1 MFVLVFLLSENLG
14 LGKKWGVENKLDIIF
29 MKTVAE
35 ILSALTFA
43 EKYKVMRLWSYQ
55 SPLDERIKFIKGI
68 LIGRLNWTINGWE
81 IMEYNLIFQVICN
94 KITKE
99 LNIMV

>member
-1 MFVLVFLLSENLG
+1 
-14 LGKKWGVENKLDIIF
+14 
-29 MKTVAE
+29 MKTAVE
-35 ILSALTFA
+35 ILGVLTFA
-43 EKYKVMRLWSYQ
+43 EKYKLLKLWSYQ

-94 KITKE
+94 RLRNE